1 MIDQLFIYYICHM
14 KKIFFFGFQLIFLFV
29 LAQNI
34 QAQKKDLPK
43 QNKWGYVD
51 TDFILKKMPDYQK
64 AQEEISLLSDAWTEE
79 LKTKYLEIDTLQND
93 FQEEAVLLSL
103 EEKTK
108 RMQEIQAK
116 SDSLS
121 AYRNSIYGFEGQF
134 FQKKKEILKTVQ
146 DRLFEAIEKVAEEY
160 KLQTIFDKAGDQ
172 NIIYVNPI
180 HDYSDYVLEK
190 LGLGDPNDII
200 R

>member
-1 MIDQLFIYYICHM
+1 MLYICHM
-14 KKIFFFGFQLIFLFV
+14 IKIPFAGFFFIV
-29 LAQNI
+29 LLGLTYHI

-51 TDFILKKMPDYQK
+51 TDFILSKMPDYQK
-64 AQEEISLLSDAWTEE
+64 AQKEIALLSDSWTEE
-79 LKTKYLEIDTLQND
+79 LKTKYLEIDTLYHE

-108 RMQEIQAK
+108 RMEEIKARE
-116 SDSLS
+116 DSLS
-121 AYRNSIYGFEGQF
+121 AYRKDVFGFEGQF
-134 FQKKKEILKTVQ
+134 FQKKKEILKTIQ
-146 DRLFEAIEKVAEEY
+146 DRLFDAIEQVAKEY
-160 KLQTIFDKAGDQ
+160 KLQTVFDKAGDQ
-172 NIIYVNPI
+172 NIIYVNAI

-190 LGLGDPNDII
+190 LGLGDPNDIV

>member
-1 MIDQLFIYYICHM
+1 M
-14 KKIFFFGFQLIFLFV
+14 KIPFAGFFFIVFLGLSCHV
-29 LAQNI
+29 

-51 TDFILKKMPDYQK
+51 TDFILSKMPDYQK
-64 AQEEISLLSDAWTEE
+64 AQKEIALLSDSWTEE
-79 LKTKYLEIDTLQND
+79 LKIKYLEIDTLYNE

-108 RMQEIQAK
+108 RMEEIKARE
-116 SDSLS
+116 DSLS
-121 AYRNSIYGFEGQF
+121 AYRKDVFGFEGQF
-134 FQKKKEILKTVQ
+134 FQKKKEILKTIQ
-146 DRLFEAIEKVAEEY
+146 DRLFDAIEQVAKEY
-160 KLQTIFDKAGDQ
+160 KLQTVFDKAGDQ
-172 NIIYVNPI
+172 NIIYVNAI

-190 LGLGDPNDII
+190 LGLGDPNDVV